1 MVLSEDQRALQ
12 ETARRF
18 ARERLLPDYQEAQRI
33 GTLDRQ
39 LVAEMGRLG
48 LLGMDLPEE
57 LGGMGADA
65 VTTGLIAEELAYG
78 DFNISAV
85 PVGISLNA
93 AILLR
98 HAQPDVVR
106 EWVPRM
112 TRGDAVVAICPTEPR
127 GGSDASNLQL
137 RARRD
142 GDHYVIN
149 GEKTSITFA
158 DRADAYLVFART
170 GKPEEGAKGVSAF
183 FIPYE
188 GTTGIAHL
196 LRRCRQRDHRP
207 RLGVLRRRARTC
219 DPPPERRR
227 QGLHAGDAGFRLQPR
242 ADRPAMCRR
251 GAGVARRSLGL
262 REGAR
267 GLRPT
272 DRAVPGRELSAR
284 GVRVAHRRRA
294 ATVLH
299 ALALRDAGQPHT
311 AEAAMCKWMGPKTAF
326 DTIHQCLLTF
336 GHYGWSKDLPHQQRL
351 RDVMGLEI
359 GDGTAA
365 VMKLIIAR
373 ERIGRVAVQYDGRD
387 DGAWK
392 GPVVDR
398 RPDRDTSGRA
408 EAKEYSEHAIP
419 IRLSARTLQGPD
431 RYRHRRRQW
440 PRPLHGARARSR
452 WVRMWRCRPHAGEA
466 GGREGRDPGGRRQ
479 RQRAPLRHPRRGSRI
494 TARWTRSS
502 PYAAAST
509 AWSTT
514 QAASTAHR

>member
-18 ARERLLPDYQEAQRI
+18 ARERLLPDYQKRERI

-112 TRGDAVVAICPTEPR
+112 TRGDAVVAICLTEPR

-170 GKPEEGAKGVSAF
+170 GKPDEGAKGVSAF

-188 GTTGIAHL
+188 DTKGISRTSFDDVGSAIIATT
-196 LRRCRQRDHRP
+196 
-207 RLGVLRRRARTC
+207 
-219 DPPPERRR
+219 
-227 QGLHAGDAGFRLQPR
+227 
-242 ADRPAMCRR
+242 
-251 GAGVARRSLGL
+251 RRSRCSLFISMKKPAPSSPSRLATGT
-262 REGAR
+262 RQSSHVSS
-267 GLRPT
+267 
-272 DRAVPGRELSAR
+272 AVSWASWPSFFSFLLLMKPGRSAS
-284 GVRVAHRRRA
+284 
-294 ATVLH
+294 T
-299 ALALRDAGQPHT
+299 T
-311 AEAAMCKWMGPKTAF
+311 M
-326 DTIHQCLLTF
+326 
-336 GHYGWSKDLPHQQRL
+336 
-351 RDVMGLEI
+351 
-359 GDGTAA
+359 
-365 VMKLIIAR
+365 
-373 ERIGRVAVQYDGRD
+373 
-387 DGAWK
+387 
-392 GPVVDR
+392 
-398 RPDRDTSGRA
+398 
-408 EAKEYSEHAIP
+408 
-419 IRLSARTLQGPD
+419 RLSARCRFSAPSSVFAATMQ
-431 RYRHRRRQW
+431 
-440 PRPLHGARARSR
+440 RSQ
-452 WVRMWRCRPHAGEA
+452 RMPFEMNVL
-466 GGREGRDPGGRRQ
+466 
-479 RQRAPLRHPRRGSRI
+479 APLM
-494 TARWTRSS
+494 T
-502 PYAAAST
+502 
-509 AWSTT
+509 
-514 QAASTAHR
+514 